1 MKNKAKSEEHKEY
14 TGWWLQLAERYFDA
28 TITPDEEKALTQ
40 FLATKESDIP
50 EFDEIKAVM
59 GFIAAGRRING
70 NKKQS
75 RRLRFT
81 RWAAAASI
89 ALLAIAGIT
98 LKNGIASH
106 EEEKEIYL
114 ALIDGKEYTFE
125 GTVEGTITHEE
136 RGEGGFGYDPLFYF
150 PQFGKTFAEVTPEEK
165 HSVSHRG
172 IAMRAFAK
180 KLKEDI

>member
-1 MKNKAKSEEHKEY
+1 
-14 TGWWLQLAERYFDA
+14 
-28 TITPDEEKALTQ
+28 
-40 FLATKESDIP
+40 
-50 EFDEIKAVM
+50 M

-75 RRLRFT
+75 RRQRFT

-114 ALIDGKEYTFE
+114 ALIDGKEYTDKDFVLHHMHNTMARMSRSTAGNTIE
-125 GTVEGTITHEE
+125 EQLGTM
-136 RGEGGFGYDPLFYF
+136 F
-150 PQFGKTFAEVTPEEK
+150 
-165 HSVSHRG
+165 
-172 IAMRAFAK
+172 
-180 KLKEDI
+180 KLTE

>member
-14 TGWWLQLAERYFDA
+14 TGWWLQLSERYFDA

-40 FLATKESDIP
+40 FLATEESDIP

-70 NKKQS
+70 NKK
-75 RRLRFT
+75 RNRKHRFT

-98 LKNGIASH
+98 LKSGIASH

-114 ALIDGKEYTFE
+114 ALIDGKEYTDKDFVLHHMHNTMARMSRSTA
-125 GTVEGTITHEE
+125 GNTIEE
-136 RGEGGFGYDPLFYF
+136 QLETMF
-150 PQFGKTFAEVTPEEK
+150 
-165 HSVSHRG
+165 
-172 IAMRAFAK
+172 
-180 KLKEDI
+180 KLTE